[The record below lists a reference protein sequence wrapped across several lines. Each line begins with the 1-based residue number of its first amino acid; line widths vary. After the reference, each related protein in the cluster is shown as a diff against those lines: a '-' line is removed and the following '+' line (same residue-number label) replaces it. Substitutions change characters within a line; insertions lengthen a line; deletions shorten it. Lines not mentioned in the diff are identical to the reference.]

1 MKNKKI
7 LILSIIFIFIMG
19 GAVIGYNYLKN
30 NYNIDLEDESIDK
43 IKSIDFT
50 VYDINNKEV
59 NLSDYKGKNVVIN
72 FWASWCPPCKY
83 EMPSIDKIKSID
95 FTVYDINNKEVNLSD
110 YKGKNVVINFWA
122 SWCPPC
128 KYEMPYFQ
136 NATEKYKDKN
146 IEILMLN
153 LTDGYRETVDSATKY
168 MKENNFHM
176 NLLFDKNLEAATI
189 YQVQGVP
196 RTIFIDKEG
205 YIIKDYTGAMEQD
218 VLYDEIDKLI
228 K

>member
-7 LILSIIFIFIMG
+7 LILSIIFIIIMS
-19 GAVIGYNYLKN
+19 GAVVGYNYLKN

-43 IKSIDFT
+43 IKSPDFT

-59 NLSDYKGKNVVIN
+59 NLYDYKGKN
-72 FWASWCPPCKY
+72 
-83 EMPSIDKIKSID
+83 
-95 FTVYDINNKEVNLSD
+95 L
-110 YKGKNVVINFWA
+110 VINFWA

-146 IEILMLN
+146 VEILMLN

-168 MKENNFHM
+168 MKENNFDM
-176 NLLFDKNLEAATI
+176 NLLFDKNLEAATK

-205 YIIKDYTGAMEQD
+205 YIVKDYTGAMEQD

>member
-7 LILSIIFIFIMG
+7 LILSIIFIFIMSS
-19 GAVIGYNYLKN
+19 AVVGYNYLKN

-43 IKSIDFT
+43 IKS
-50 VYDINNKEV
+50 
-59 NLSDYKGKNVVIN
+59 
-72 FWASWCPPCKY
+72 P
-83 EMPSIDKIKSID
+83 D

-146 IEILMLN
+146 VEILMLN

-168 MKENNFHM
+168 MKENNFDM
-176 NLLFDKNLEAATI
+176 NLLFDKNLEAATK

-205 YIIKDYTGAMEQD
+205 YIVKDYTGAMEQD

>member
-7 LILSIIFIFIMG
+7 LILSIIFIIIMC
-19 GAVIGYNYLKN
+19 GAVVGYNYLKDKYKN
-30 NYNIDLEDESIDK
+30 VNLENENIDK
-43 IKSIDFT
+43 IKSNNFT
-50 VYDINNKEV
+50 VYDIDGNEI

-72 FWASWCPPCKY
+72 F
-83 EMPSIDKIKSID
+83 
-95 FTVYDINNKEVNLSD
+95 
-110 YKGKNVVINFWA
+110 GA

-136 NATEKYKDKN
+136 NATNKYKDKN
-146 IEILMLN
+146 LEILMLN
-153 LTDGYRETVDSATKY
+153 LTDGDRETVDSATKY
-168 MKENNFHM
+168 MKENNFNM
-176 NLLFDKNLEAATI
+176 NLLFDKNFEAATA
-189 YQVQGVP
+189 YQVQGIP

-205 YIIKDYTGAMEQD
+205 YIVKDHTGAIEQD

>member
-7 LILSIIFIFIMG
+7 LILSIIFIIIMS
-19 GAVIGYNYLKN
+19 GAVVGYNYLKN

-43 IKSIDFT
+43 IKSTDFK

-59 NLSDYKGKNVVIN
+59 NLYDYKGKN
-72 FWASWCPPCKY
+72 
-83 EMPSIDKIKSID
+83 
-95 FTVYDINNKEVNLSD
+95 L
-110 YKGKNVVINFWA
+110 VINFWA

-168 MKENNFHM
+168 MKENNFDM
-176 NLLFDKNLEAATI
+176 NLLFDKNLEATTI

-205 YIIKDYTGAMEQD
+205 YIVKDYTGAMEQD

>member
-7 LILSIIFIFIMG
+7 LILSIIFIIIMS
-19 GAVIGYNYLKN
+19 GAVVGYNYLKN

-43 IKSIDFT
+43 IKSTDF
-50 VYDINNKEV
+50 K
-59 NLSDYKGKNVVIN
+59 
-72 FWASWCPPCKY
+72 
-83 EMPSIDKIKSID
+83 
-95 FTVYDINNKEVNLSD
+95 VYDINNKEVNLSD

-146 IEILMLN
+146 VEILMLN

-168 MKENNFHM
+168 MKENNFDM
-176 NLLFDKNLEAATI
+176 NLLFDKNLEAATK

-205 YIIKDYTGAMEQD
+205 YIVKDYTGAMEQD

>member
-30 NYNIDLEDESIDK
+30 NYNIDLEDE
-43 IKSIDFT
+43 
-50 VYDINNKEV
+50 
-59 NLSDYKGKNVVIN
+59 
-72 FWASWCPPCKY
+72 
-83 EMPSIDKIKSID
+83 SIDKIKSID

>member
-7 LILSIIFIFIMG
+7 LILSIIFIFIMS
-19 GAVIGYNYLKN
+19 GAVVGYNYLKN

-43 IKSIDFT
+43 IKSTDFK

-59 NLSDYKGKNVVIN
+59 NLYDYKGKN
-72 FWASWCPPCKY
+72 
-83 EMPSIDKIKSID
+83 
-95 FTVYDINNKEVNLSD
+95 L
-110 YKGKNVVINFWA
+110 VINFWA

-168 MKENNFHM
+168 MKENNFDM
-176 NLLFDKNLEAATI
+176 NLLFDKNLEAATK

-205 YIIKDYTGAMEQD
+205 YIVKDYTGAMEQD

>member
-7 LILSIIFIFIMG
+7 LILSIIFIFIMS
-19 GAVIGYNYLKN
+19 GAVVGYNYLKN

-43 IKSIDFT
+43 IKS
-50 VYDINNKEV
+50 
-59 NLSDYKGKNVVIN
+59 
-72 FWASWCPPCKY
+72 P
-83 EMPSIDKIKSID
+83 D

-146 IEILMLN
+146 VEILMLN

-168 MKENNFHM
+168 MKENNFDM
-176 NLLFDKNLEAATI
+176 NLLFDKNLEAATK

-205 YIIKDYTGAMEQD
+205 YIVKDYTGAMEQD